1 MPNWCENRLL
11 IKGPRLELVYFKL
24 KMQGTDRAGRQSI
37 LNEDELIPY
46 PEKYR
51 ILDDK
56 YRKLNHE
63 HSKLMDREGVLKMTK
78 KQKEEWFKLHPYPCF
93 TDGFNSGGHEW
104 CCENWGTKWGFCEV
118 SLDYITSRTMQYTFM
133 TAWSP
138 PVPLIA
144 KMGELFPKLEFVLR
158 YKEEGMDYK
167 GKMVIK
173 NGVTL

>member
-1 MPNWCENRLL
+1 
-11 IKGPRLELVYFKL
+11 
-24 KMQGTDRAGRQSI
+24 
-37 LNEDELIPY
+37 
-46 PEKYR
+46 
-51 ILDDK
+51 
-56 YRKLNHE
+56 
-63 HSKLMDREGVLKMTK
+63 
-78 KQKEEWFKLHPYPCF
+78 
-93 TDGFNSGGHEW
+93 
-104 CCENWGTKWGFCEV
+104 
-118 SLDYITSRTMQYTFM
+118 M